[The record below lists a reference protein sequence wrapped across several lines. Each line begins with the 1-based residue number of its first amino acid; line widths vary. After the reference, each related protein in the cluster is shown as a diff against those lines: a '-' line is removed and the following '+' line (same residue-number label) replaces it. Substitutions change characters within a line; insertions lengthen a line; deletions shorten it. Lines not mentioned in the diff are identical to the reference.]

1 MDRAGERAGPEDVG
15 DETLIR
21 GLLAAFPFFRPG
33 LSLSKLGRR
42 SGDRPHSP
50 IGSSPAVV
58 PPSLLHDGCHAGRT
72 SARRRKA
79 APVPAPVPQEHCVD
93 EVAFAHGG
101 FFGLNSSSPW
111 TIEHE
116 RR

>member
-58 PPSLLHDGCHAGRT
+58 PPSLLHDGCHAEPTAG
-72 SARRRKA
+72 
-79 APVPAPVPQEHCVD
+79 
-93 EVAFAHGG
+93 
-101 FFGLNSSSPW
+101 
-111 TIEHE
+111 E
-116 RR
+116 RRINSTS